1 MLGAGR
7 YGGVTV
13 PALPVR
19 FVAGSASRTCP
30 SAGVSRGLRGPGAGP
45 ETVSG
50 FAGVLASRGAPI
62 RVRGVRWC
70 GRGVRP
76 VGRRTGGFAAGVS
89 ARYRA
94 ERRLLLGFLLV
105 ETGDG
110 ATGGALA
117 GGVPGYRRL
126 RSPASSLRD
135 RGHLDTLR
143 PGEILRHPDPASVA

>member
-1 MLGAGR
+1 MRHGAGDAGRGLIRIGLGAGR

-19 FVAGSASRTCP
+19 FVAGSSGGFADVPVGRRI
-30 SAGVSRGLRGPGAGP
+30 AGVAGPGAGP

-50 FAGVLASRGAPI
+50 FAG
-62 RVRGVRWC
+62 
-70 GRGVRP
+70 
-76 VGRRTGGFAAGVS
+76 GVS
-89 ARYRA
+89 VRYRA

-105 ETGDG
+105 EAGHG

-126 RSPASSLRD
+126 RSPASSLHD

-143 PGEILRHPDPASVA
+143 PGEVLRHPDPASVA